1 MQLHKIRL
9 ENIRSYEAQEIS
21 FPVGS
26 TLLSGDIGSG
36 KSTILIAAEFALFG
50 LNKGEGGA
58 LLRNGRKNGLVELYF
73 SIDKE
78 NICVKRALKKK
89 NESIVQDS
97 GHIVINGIKKEKMPN
112 ELKEAILEIFNYP
125 KSLVTKSRDMIYKYT
140 VYTPQEEMKTILLGD
155 KNIRLDILRR
165 VFGIE
170 KYKQVKEN
178 SKIFIAG
185 LKEKMKEFAGFIADL
200 EHKKDEISTLEKR
213 AFQIKTE
220 LSPIL
225 SELEKTKRDTEN
237 RKQSILSIEE
247 KIKKLASLKKDMEIN
262 QAKIRVKQEQINRGG
277 DEVKAI
283 STQIGEIKSWLDK
296 NETKTDIAELEKK
309 FGDAKKEI
317 INCEAELKTAN
328 KSLIELELRKKNSLG
343 AIKNISELNTC
354 PTCKQI
360 VCKEHKDKIIT
371 MENMSVD
378 TFSTDINSITEKILA
393 QERLLKELNTELE
406 NLREDK
412 MKFELVKSKKSNLD
426 EKIKRL
432 EGIANLQKSL
442 EAEII
447 ELDAGIKDCLV
458 EINLFE
464 SIENEYNLAKRELDN
479 LLETVKAIEVKKA
492 ELEREYILLKENMA
506 LLNEE
511 IWHKTRVKD
520 ALLQLMKV
528 NQWLEEH
535 FLSLVELVEK
545 QVMLKAH
552 HDFSEIFQKW
562 FNILIDDERLAIKID
577 DTFSPLIEQDGYN
590 NDYTHL
596 SGGEKTAAAFA
607 YRLALNQVINNLMSG
622 IKTNGLLIL
631 DEPTDGFSEQ
641 QLDKLRDVL
650 QELKT
655 NQIIIVSHE
664 NKIESFVDNVIRFEK
679 INGISRVVSNT

>member
-1 MQLHKIRL
+1 
-9 ENIRSYEAQEIS
+9 
-21 FPVGS
+21 
-26 TLLSGDIGSG
+26 
-36 KSTILIAAEFALFG
+36 
-50 LNKGEGGA
+50 
-58 LLRNGRKNGLVELYF
+58 
-73 SIDKE
+73 
-78 NICVKRALKKK
+78 
-89 NESIVQDS
+89 
-97 GHIVINGIKKEKMPN
+97 
-112 ELKEAILEIFNYP
+112 
-125 KSLVTKSRDMIYKYT
+125 
-140 VYTPQEEMKTILLGD
+140 
-155 KNIRLDILRR
+155 
-165 VFGIE
+165 
-170 KYKQVKEN
+170 
-178 SKIFIAG
+178 
-185 LKEKMKEFAGFIADL
+185 
-200 EHKKDEISTLEKR
+200 
-213 AFQIKTE
+213 
-220 LSPIL
+220 
-225 SELEKTKRDTEN
+225 
-237 RKQSILSIEE
+237 
-247 KIKKLASLKKDMEIN
+247 
-262 QAKIRVKQEQINRGG
+262 
-277 DEVKAI
+277 
-283 STQIGEIKSWLDK
+283 
-296 NETKTDIAELEKK
+296 
-309 FGDAKKEI
+309 
-317 INCEAELKTAN
+317 
-328 KSLIELELRKKNSLG
+328 
-343 AIKNISELNTC
+343 
-354 PTCKQI
+354 
-360 VCKEHKDKIIT
+360 